1 MKKIKVSYS
10 KVFDSSYDWVEK
22 EYEEATRCID
32 ACFREDT
39 FYVDGNGVKVPSFSR
54 LFMVIDCIGKIARDK
69 ETHAI
74 EQAFFNSGYK
84 YEVVDEPGAEGRQM
98 MEVVSC
104 REVKRVT
111 HVDDICDEFYWDL
124 MRSVT
129 MYALETAMNAKA
141 PAGVAIIMNYLNKE
155 KMVLKSAPEEDDD
168 DGIYDENLADYN
180 ATLERAK
187 KMISFEPY
195 RETFFRYYEPEP
207 GEHTY
212 DEYVKTYKPV
222 VDSAFNATTLRV
234 KGSVAYPPFKR
245 YVAMMHRLFTNFA
258 FCTSLGP
265 DEDEDYTTLLDDV
278 NELIAAIIY
287 AIEQALAHNA
297 VACAQMLVYWWET
310 TDVQDCLCRTDIVTV
325 DSMLMHKFHTLVAA
339 NKLTGNDIATA
350 FDELYLDEI
359 QGKINYMKKLMRE
372 SPEEAMFIIKNTYLL
387 APETWYVESTS
398 YGQNIS
404 CAGWF
409 CPKTSSCARLLSEH
423 VTDVDIFNSDCF
435 KKHVKA
441 GTEGPD
447 GFSNNEFDWELAE

>member
-1 MKKIKVSYS
+1 MKKIKVDYFE
-10 KVFDSSYDWVEK
+10 VLDSGDAWFGK
-22 EYEEATRCID
+22 EYDEAKRCID

-39 FYVDGNGVKVPSFSR
+39 FYVDGNGVKVPPFSR
-54 LFMVIDCIGKIARDK
+54 ICMVIDYIGKIARDK
-69 ETHAI
+69 EAHAI
-74 EQAFFNSGYK
+74 EQTFFNGSYK
-84 YEVVDEPGAEGRQM
+84 YEMVDEPGAEEQQVI
-98 MEVVSC
+98 EVVSC
-104 REVKRVT
+104 REVTCVT

-129 MYALETAMNAKA
+129 MYALEAAMNAKA
-141 PAGVAIIMNYLNKE
+141 PAGVAIIMNYINK
-155 KMVLKSAPEEDDD
+155 KKLVLKSAPEVGED
-168 DGIYDENLADYN
+168 DGIYDEYLADYN

-207 GEHTY
+207 SEHTY

-222 VDSAFNATTLRV
+222 VDSAFNANTLRV

-258 FCTSLGP
+258 FCTSLCP
-265 DEDEDYTTLLDDV
+265 AEDEDYTTLLDDV

-287 AIEQALAHNA
+287 AIEVALAHNA
-297 VACAQMLVYWWET
+297 VACAQMLAYWWET
-310 TDVQDCLCRTDIVTV
+310 TDVQDCLHRTDILSI

-339 NKLTGNDIATA
+339 NKLTGNDMATA

-359 QGKINYMKKLMRE
+359 QGKIDYMKKLMIE
-372 SPEEAMFIIKNTYLL
+372 SPEEAMFIIENTYLL

-398 YGQNIS
+398 YCQNIS
-404 CAGWF
+404 CARWF
-409 CPKTSSCARLLSEH
+409 SPKTSSCARLLSEH
-423 VTDVDIFNSDCF
+423 VTDVDIFDSDCF

-447 GFSNNEFDWELAE
+447 GFSNNELDWELAE